1 MLSWSV
7 CDPWMSEWSRH
18 CKSTG
23 LTKKYPRNEANWIA
37 YRVSALKSLHARRQH
52 YKTSGSQVRS
62 LNLQGDRGWLRH
74 EQVTRTGVEAPKIFI
89 PEWTVSRDDLSQL
102 ITALLEKCWESDP
115 RTSVAVPAK
124 IQTRGFSAE
133 LALSSAHN
141 CIRKVCSAWKGIYT
155 G

>member
-37 YRVSALKSLHARRQH
+37 YTVSALKSLHARRQH
-52 YKTSGSQVRS
+52 YKPSGSQVRS

-74 EQVTRTGVEAPKIFI
+74 EQVTGTDVEAPKIFI

-102 ITALLEKCWESDP
+102 YW
-115 RTSVAVPAK
+115 R
-124 IQTRGFSAE
+124 SAE
-133 LALSSAHN
+133 NQIRGPQWQYLRKFKHVALAPNWRSAAL
-141 CIRKVCSAWKGIYT
+141 IIAFVKFALRGKEYIPGK
-155 G
+155 